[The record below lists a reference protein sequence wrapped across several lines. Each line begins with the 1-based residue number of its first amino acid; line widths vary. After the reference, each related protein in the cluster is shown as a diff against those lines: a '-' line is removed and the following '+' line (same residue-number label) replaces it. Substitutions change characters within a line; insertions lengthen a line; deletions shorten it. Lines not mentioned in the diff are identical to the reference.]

1 MICVHEARERKKH
14 AREHE
19 GGSILTRAIVLR
31 IRQPVK
37 EGEEGHGKR
46 KREEEEEEEEE
57 ETQDGGRARL
67 DGAGLVARV
76 VNKAVTLLSRRG
88 INGW

>member
-1 MICVHEARERKKH
+1 MCSRSSRE
-14 AREHE
+14 EE
-19 GGSILTRAIVLR
+19 TCTRARRGVDPDAIAIALR

-46 KREEEEEEEEE
+46 KREEVEEEEEE
-57 ETQDGGRARL
+57 ETQDGSRARL

>member
-46 KREEEEEEEEE
+46 KREEEEEEEE
-57 ETQDGGRARL
+57 TQDGGRARL

>member
-1 MICVHEARERKKH
+1 MCSRSLREEETCTRARR
-14 AREHE
+14 
-19 GGSILTRAIVLR
+19 GSILTRAIVLR

-57 ETQDGGRARL
+57 ETQAEPDWTA
-67 DGAGLVARV
+67 LVSSLA
-76 VNKAVTLLSRRG
+76 
-88 INGW
+88 W